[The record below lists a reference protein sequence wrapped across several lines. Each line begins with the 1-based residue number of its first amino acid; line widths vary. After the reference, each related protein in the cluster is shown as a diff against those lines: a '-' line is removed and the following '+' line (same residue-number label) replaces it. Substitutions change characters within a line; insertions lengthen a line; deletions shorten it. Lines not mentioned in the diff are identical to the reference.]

1 MLVVPFSR
9 QSLGLLPMERAA
21 WSLHSPLQRYIN
33 YLREKIEGRLNLINL
48 LGFIYLINL
57 LGFIYT
63 QAQTQKFSLS
73 PKVFYNFNH
82 SLFLFSSVNYY
93 KKKKKKT
100 SMNQT

>member
-9 QSLGLLPMERAA
+9 QSLGLLPMEMGEK
-21 WSLHSPLQRYIN
+21 PLGPSTPLCRYIN
-33 YLREKIEGRLNLINL
+33 YLREKIEGRPN
-48 LGFIYLINL
+48 LINL

-63 QAQTQKFSLS
+63 QAQIQKFSLS

-93 KKKKKKT
+93 KKKKT